1 MSHCKNTPPASLL
14 VDVEFRMYRIYI
26 YDGYTMHLTLVLSF
40 PCRVHRKLWPMIMME
55 MEGITLERRRM
66 ANESC
71 PNSTL
76 VVKDR
81 ESESWD
87 EECDIPAAFLDHG
100 SRKTV
105 VKQLGDVTP
114 LIHAVDVVT
123 STPITHPQRPT
134 KLIDRRGKSLPL
146 LPLNVRFRRSLLSAF
161 NATV

>member
-114 LIHAVDVVT
+114 LMSLHPPP
-123 STPITHPQRPT
+123 SPTP
-134 KLIDRRGKSLPL
+134 
-146 LPLNVRFRRSLLSAF
+146 NVRPSSSTGVGSRCLYSH
-161 NATV
+161 